1 MFNVIINYRVKPNKG
16 GSQLVFASVCES
28 KNISTSP
35 FAALAPARR
44 AVI

>member
-1 MFNVIINYRVKPNKG
+1 MFNAIIKFHVRPNKG
-16 GSQLVFASVCES
+16 GNQLVFASVCES

-35 FAALAPARR
+35 FAALAPAKR